1 MTDYALME
9 LYGPMA
15 SWGEIAVGE
24 IRATATRPSRS
35 AIIGLISAALGIER
49 DDQDTL
55 QLMVDAYRFAVQV
68 DNQGTLIRDFHTWQ
82 VPKRKRGVK
91 WETRKEEL
99 EADEIG
105 TGLSRRD
112 YCCDAV
118 YLVCLWSVVDSPP
131 FTLNAIKQAVE
142 RPRYVLYLGRKSCPP
157 GLPVTVNIVSAE
169 SVREAFARAQ
179 RDAAVDMLRT
189 LRGDSSLFF
198 WDDDQHI
205 GMQPQDTFTR
215 RDVPLNRRAWQ
226 FTERHEHFGR
236 SVGGEGT

>member
-9 LYGPMA
+9 IYGPMA

-35 AIIGLISAALGIER
+35 AIIGLLGAALGVER
-49 DDQDTL
+49 DDQNAL
-55 QLMVDAYRFAVQV
+55 QFMVDAYRFAVQV

-82 VPKRKRGVK
+82 VPKRKKGVK

-99 EADEIG
+99 EAEEIG

-118 YLVCLWSVVDSPP
+118 YIVCLWSVVDNPP
-131 FTLNAIKQAVE
+131 FTLQAIKQAVE

-157 GLPVTVNIVSAE
+157 GLPVTVTIVSAE
-169 SVREAFARAQ
+169 SVREAFSQARM
-179 RDAAVDMLRT
+179 DAPEDL
-189 LRGDSSLFF
+189 LEKIRGKKPLFF
-198 WDDDQHI
+198 WDDAPHI
-205 GMQPQDTFTR
+205 GMLPQDTFTR

-236 SVGGEGT
+236 SGREEGA